1 MLHPNEKMKAC
12 QSILPLMVLFALS
25 ISSGGCSTEEDSPGA
40 NLSGAQLDVVL
51 SNDWDNPPDAAA
63 FKKVVFT
70 DGTYTPDLY
79 ILGLRYLGLIR
90 CLDTNGTDMIC
101 PGTRGEEIDYA
112 LAADES
118 MDVFLLNE
126 DITTDY
132 IIYENE
138 EGDVNASLGDSGEID
153 TTPIDEPGLY
163 SGLRLGLDFVM
174 TAFPSYDSSVDFGVN
189 GYEFVFLCL
198 NENGCSNLTGFEAS
212 YLEVLTTV
220 PDGDKTPTG
229 IQLGDIIFLDLLYE
243 TGDWWDLDLNSGN
256 GWFSPLSS
264 GRPANPLNQA
274 MGSLVHGD
282 DGEWVYN
289 ASFGASTSDDLA
301 PFDITQELIDAG
313 ATATLTAIFS
323 VEGSMS
329 FEDENANNILDYWDL
344 VNFRYGK
351 PRISELT
358 LGDDT
363 FFER

>member
-1 MLHPNEKMKAC
+1 
-12 QSILPLMVLFALS
+12 MVLFALS

-51 SNDWDNPPDAAA
+51 SNDRDKPPDAAA
-63 FKKVVFT
+63 VKKVVFT

-90 CLDTNGTDMIC
+90 CFDTNGTDMIC

-118 MDVFLLNE
+118 VDVFLLNE

-132 IIYENE
+132 IIYEND
-138 EGDVNASLGDSGEID
+138 EGDVNDASLGDSGTID
-153 TTPIDEPGLY
+153 TTPVNEPGLY

-174 TAFPSYDSSVDFGVN
+174 TAFPSYDAGINFGVS
-189 GYEFVFLCL
+189 GYEFLFLCL
-198 NENGCSNLTGFEAS
+198 NENGCSNLAGYEAS
-212 YLEVLTTV
+212 YLDALIV
-220 PDGDKTPTG
+220 GKTSHV
-229 IQLGDIIFLDLLYE
+229 QLGDIVFLDSLAE
-243 TGDWWDLDLNSGN
+243 SGEWWDLDLMSGN

-264 GRPANPLNQA
+264 GRPANPLNQT
-274 MGSLVHGD
+274 MDGLVHGD
-282 DGEWVYN
+282 NGEWVYN
-289 ASFGASTSDDLA
+289 ASFGANTSDGLA
-301 PFDITQELIDAG
+301 PFDITQELIDAE

-329 FEDENANNILDYWDL
+329 FEDENANIILDVWDL
-344 VNFRYGK
+344 VNLRFGK